1 MYGYRGP
8 SRETE
13 EQLRE
18 RQRRQIERE
27 LMKAEAK
34 LSHNINKEWKDIE
47 KYNKSN
53 KWAVVNMEEEKPISP
68 LTSIAVGYTDLTP
81 KELKELHA
89 KLLDSNNPENKT
101 KPITIMNIRRD
112 IKKTLELLN
121 HDLTYYSKY
130 MEAEEIKR
138 TQDKI
143 KRLELMEEIFSGE
156 TKTSKTRDFSLS
168 VRNRNER
175 YFTGGK
181 TKKRRRKKRKKRKT
195 KKKRRRKKKTRK
207 RGGMP
212 GRKRPSSRP
221 ARPKP
226 PKEFFLDDEKDTRRQ
241 EARPDDTRE
250 QPPRQSEAAAAL
262 LERQRE
268 WMRMTRLREEN
279 DAAYNTLGKENGW
292 IAEEW
297 GFGRGP
303 VGIQATSRAC
313 CSPCDMGWCDTIMG
327 RCSLAQQTNIGPVKE
342 CRVCKRVDGRT
353 WEPNTARRKLPCL
366 KDNEARDDNGNAK
379 LIHYT
384 GGGKRRKKKTR
395 KKRGRR
401 KKRTRHR

>member
-1 MYGYRGP
+1 MYGYRGLP
-8 SRETE
+8 RETE
-13 EQLRE
+13 EQLLE
-18 RQRRQIERE
+18 RQRRQIERK

-34 LSHNINKEWKDIE
+34 LSNNINKEWKDIE

-53 KWAVVNMEEEKPISP
+53 KWAVVNMEKEKPISP

-121 HDLTYYSKY
+121 QDLTYYSKY

-156 TKTSKTRDFSLS
+156 TKTSKTRGFSLS
-168 VRNRNER
+168 VRNRNKR

-207 RGGMP
+207 
-212 GRKRPSSRP
+212 
-221 ARPKP
+221 
-226 PKEFFLDDEKDTRRQ
+226 
-241 EARPDDTRE
+241 
-250 QPPRQSEAAAAL
+250 
-262 LERQRE
+262 
-268 WMRMTRLREEN
+268 
-279 DAAYNTLGKENGW
+279 
-292 IAEEW
+292 
-297 GFGRGP
+297 
-303 VGIQATSRAC
+303 
-313 CSPCDMGWCDTIMG
+313 
-327 RCSLAQQTNIGPVKE
+327 
-342 CRVCKRVDGRT
+342 
-353 WEPNTARRKLPCL
+353 
-366 KDNEARDDNGNAK
+366 
-379 LIHYT
+379 
-384 GGGKRRKKKTR
+384 
-395 KKRGRR
+395 KRGRR
-401 KKRTRHR
+401 KKN